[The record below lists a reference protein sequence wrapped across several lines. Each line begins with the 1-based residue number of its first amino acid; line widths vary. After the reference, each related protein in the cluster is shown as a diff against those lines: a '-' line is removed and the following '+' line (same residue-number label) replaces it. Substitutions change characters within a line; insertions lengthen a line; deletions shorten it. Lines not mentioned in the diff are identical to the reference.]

1 MTYPGI
7 EFDKAALA
15 VNPDLAAIEERRK
28 LREAEYAE
36 WVAVVDIPW
45 GHVLAAT
52 PGMAI
57 PTSTVERLHWDELGL
72 VARRTTKEARA
83 VLEPRGLGKPE
94 EVARWA
100 EQDKAARQAAREA
113 AAAEKADAEKPADQH
128 AVKADDETP
137 ADAKSTGGRRGGNK
151 NQGN

>member
-28 LREAEYAE
+28 AREAEYGE
-36 WVAVVDIPW
+36 WVAVQDIPW
-45 GHVLAAT
+45 GTVLAAT
-52 PGMAI
+52 PGMEI
-57 PTSTVERLHWDELGL
+57 PKSTVERLHWDELGL

-100 EQDKAARQAAREA
+100 EQDKAAREAAREA
-113 AAAEKADAEKPADQH
+113 AAAERADKQAADQH
-128 AVKADDETP
+128 AAKADDETP
-137 ADAKSTGGRRGGNK
+137 ADAKSTGGRRSGNK
-151 NQGN
+151 TQGN